1 MDEQIAKNK
10 KRIKTKEHKRNE
22 NRRKTKKKLEEKFAI
37 KEEKEK
43 T

>member
-22 NRRKTKKKLEEKFAI
+22 NRRKNKKN
-37 KEEKEK
+37 
-43 T
+43 